1 MKKSSFLSLLFVL
14 FLNSCSLGDD
24 LIDDYREPEI
34 IIENTSNIPTEL
46 TLLTQYQFSAN
57 FFNDIG
63 ELKKELITWESSGL
77 EVIKIN
83 ANGLATAVG
92 EGSATI
98 IVAAQNNNPNT
109 DNPRITKEVTTITVV
124 TIPEVLSIT
133 NPLNLLVVGEEA
145 VFIPRYFNN
154 AGIEDPSV
162 ALKWSSSDPAVVTI
176 NNSGKATAVNEG
188 TTTITVKTAN
198 NSVSTSFL
206 LEVKEIVSYE
216 YGSAIDGRII
226 AAAPSH
232 SVGVFIN
239 IN

>member
-14 FLNSCSLGDD
+14 FLNSCSVGDD

-63 ELKKELITWESSGL
+63 ELKKELITWESSDL

-98 IVAAQNNNPNT
+98 IVAAQNNNPNA

-133 NPLNLLVVGEEA
+133 NPLNLLVIGEET

-154 AGIEDPSV
+154 TGIEDASV
-162 ALKWSSSDPAVVTI
+162 AL
-176 NNSGKATAVNEG
+176 E
-188 TTTITVKTAN
+188 
-198 NSVSTSFL
+198 
-206 LEVKEIVSYE
+206 
-216 YGSAIDGRII
+216 
-226 AAAPSH
+226 
-232 SVGVFIN
+232 
-239 IN
+239 